1 MCLPHGLLLW
11 TVIMPHKPFGPLPPP
26 WLPGVVPGGG
36 GAGQG
41 RGTAL
46 PGAKDVLSLLLHV
59 HEEFL
64 QCPLEWGGATRPI
77 LQSRNPVQ
85 PLPLLPQLFL
95 QPRMNPAGVRCD
107 SGLSCR
113 GPHTGKLDG
122 SPHAQNGAWWI

>member
-46 PGAKDVLSLLLHV
+46 PGAKDVLS
-59 HEEFL
+59 FPAAA
-64 QCPLEWGGATRPI
+64 CPRGIPTV
-77 LQSRNPVQ
+77 S
-85 PLPLLPQLFL
+85 
-95 QPRMNPAGVRCD
+95 PRVG
-107 SGLSCR
+107 
-113 GPHTGKLDG
+113 
-122 SPHAQNGAWWI
+122 W